1 MKSEPERMRHAESK
15 DSLVTQ
21 SLLNLTSYDTQ
32 DEQDRDVGDAKT
44 TLHRGDI
51 LLSSAILDDPGHEN
65 RMSFDDLE
73 QVYKNISRRKILNKV
88 KEHKST
94 LVVPKYF
101 SVLGTYEISN
111 LATSI

>member
-1 MKSEPERMRHAESK
+1 MDKKSFSWNVYWNW
-15 DSLVTQ
+15 L
-21 SLLNLTSYDTQ
+21 Q
-32 DEQDRDVGDAKT
+32 DEKDRDVGDAKT

-88 KEHKST
+88 KVRGLRVIHKWRHT
-94 LVVPKYF
+94 ILDTPHNGLKIKLYALIA
-101 SVLGTYEISN
+101 VLG
-111 LATSI
+111 LAALN